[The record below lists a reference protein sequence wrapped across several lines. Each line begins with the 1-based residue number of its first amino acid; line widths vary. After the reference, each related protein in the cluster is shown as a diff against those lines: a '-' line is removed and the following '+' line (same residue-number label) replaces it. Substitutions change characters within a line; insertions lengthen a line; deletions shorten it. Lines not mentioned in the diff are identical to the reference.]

1 MLTIMVQ
8 VEVNLSIRRHK
19 TVGLDFGRICR
30 KAACSNSSTSTKGTT
45 IGSFFAIFLEF
56 DLLGS
61 RGAGM
66 RTVCHHKILIIF
78 FVRNKQ
84 WACCFISFAYRSGKA
99 IAPTKLILVEVN
111 PSIHSHRTIGLDFG
125 RTCREVLCCNSNT

>member
-30 KAACSNSSTSTKGTT
+30 KAACSNRSTYTKGTT

-78 FVRNKQ
+78 IVGNKQ
-84 WACCFISFAYRSGKA
+84 WACCVMSFAYRSGKA
-99 IAPTKLILVEVN
+99 IAPTKLV
-111 PSIHSHRTIGLDFG
+111 
-125 RTCREVLCCNSNT
+125 

>member
-8 VEVNLSIRRHK
+8 VEVNLSIRSHK
-19 TVGLDFGRICR
+19 TIGLDFGRICR

-66 RTVCHHKILIIF
+66 RTVCHHKILIILI
-78 FVRNKQ
+78 VGIKQ
-84 WACCFISFAYRSGKA
+84 WACCFMSFAYRSGKA
-99 IAPTKLILVEVN
+99 IALTKLV
-111 PSIHSHRTIGLDFG
+111 
-125 RTCREVLCCNSNT
+125 